1 MSKQPFLFLLILAA
15 CRPPAAPTTREAYEA
30 PAGKRAVAMA
40 FDKSQI
46 QFLSPG
52 DAVEVLIMVDTPRA
66 DATTDTH
73 SDVLAARAV
82 VLRVKPDWSE
92 GTGLASLALSP
103 EEAQYA
109 ALAVEREDRLFLSK
123 LDGEKERLKRKDLYA
138 QPPGLEKNHRGLSVL
153 IYPDQ
158 QEFLVPGDRV
168 DVLSTRQ
175 GYKAGGKS
183 ELTAMTLLQDVLVLR
198 AGPPEGNEE
207 WAAVQLM
214 VDAEQAKLLTRAV
227 AGEDH
232 LTLAARASGDRAKRA
247 VAPSKM
253 SRKLGTDA
261 ERSSP
266 KT

>member
-1 MSKQPFLFLLILAA
+1 MRKILLLVLVLAA

-30 PAGKRAVAMA
+30 PPGKRAVAVV

-52 DAVEVLIMVDTPRA
+52 DAVEVLVMVDTPRA

-73 SDVLAARAV
+73 SDVLAARSTI
-82 VLRVKPDWSE
+82 LRVKPDWSA
-92 GTGLASLALSP
+92 GTGLAFLALTP

-109 ALAVEREDRLFLSK
+109 ALAAEREDRLFLSK
-123 LDGEKERLKRKDLYA
+123 LDGDKERLERKDLYA
-138 QPPGLEKNHRGLSVL
+138 QPPGLEKNHRGVSVL

-168 DVLSTRQ
+168 DVISTRQ

-183 ELTAMTLLQDVLVLR
+183 ELTALTLLQDVLVLR
-198 AGPPEGNEE
+198 SGPPEGNEE

-214 VDAEQAKLLTRAV
+214 VDTEQAKLLTRAA
-227 AGEDH
+227 AGENH
-232 LTLAARASGDRAKRA
+232 LTLAVRGPNDRAKRA
-247 VAPSKM
+247 VEPSKM
-253 SRKLGTDA
+253 SRKLGTEA